1 MVVELRVFVWREKAV
16 AEAEH
21 LLHHEEHMGAQ
32 EDKIL
37 WRMSG
42 KKSSAQGSW
51 AEGMREEEEA
61 PGAVVCSWLG
71 QESLSLGLDWGHG
84 SLRERSLYSMMGA
97 KLKCQ
102 RLKE

>member
-42 KKSSAQGSW
+42 KKSSAQGS
-51 AEGMREEEEA
+51 
-61 PGAVVCSWLG
+61 
-71 QESLSLGLDWGHG
+71 
-84 SLRERSLYSMMGA
+84 
-97 KLKCQ
+97 
-102 RLKE
+102 